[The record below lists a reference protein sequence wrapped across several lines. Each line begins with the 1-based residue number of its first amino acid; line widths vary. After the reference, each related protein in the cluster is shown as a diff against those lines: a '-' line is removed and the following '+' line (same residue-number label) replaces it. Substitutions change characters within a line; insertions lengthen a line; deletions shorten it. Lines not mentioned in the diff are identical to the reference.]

1 MIKFNRVSIG
11 CTAVLLAVT
20 FALPGSVEAKKK
32 RSRGSY
38 TSGGGGGGG
47 VHLSTPSPRNP
58 LEHNNR
64 GVELGGKGLWADAI
78 REHEIAL
85 NGDPEN
91 TMFRQNL
98 SSAHLHYADLL
109 ANKRKWY
116 EAILHYREALY
127 ADPNNMPADHHLDE
141 CIKQMNKNPDDYKV
155 REKMADEAEING
167 NYPIAIVEFRKCVKM
182 ADHGMSRYRL
192 GRVLYKQGKIVESFE
207 ELRTAINKEWL
218 KEERNELSNCHALMG
233 EILWDVTLKAKQS
246 GRGEIYMKRLNN
258 VAVCYKRA
266 ATINPNNTDAIRG
279 LITSAKEAVA
289 IKDSFENNMMLAG
302 GYVLAGDFE
311 RARMLYEHCYA
322 IDPQNPV
329 LHKARQSFHMFVV
342 TSPMASPNIIQSSVL
357 KIEKELEKRPDDA
370 ELLYIYGRGKEDL
383 KDNDLALRAYKRA
396 YGINPYINPDL
407 AMGISRLTG
416 VNPDGA
422 APQGAQGMGAPGMGA
437 PGTGAPGTGGMS
449 AAQGTMGG
457 GPAPSG
463 PGMAQ
468 APPGGG
474 PPQGQPIAKVP
485 TPRINPAVYDAI
497 NGKIGAGDMAG
508 AEQDLTALVDRE
520 PAEAQAWYMLGNVQ
534 EQQGKMAQAKVAYRQ
549 AKSLGAQGAEDAL
562 RQIDSSRINQIMGQV
577 TGFVQANDFV
587 KAAAS
592 LRQAIILA
600 PDLPAPHRKLQEVLA
615 KLGDKEGSEKEG
627 KKADELERK

>member
-1 MIKFNRVSIG
+1 MLL
-11 CTAVLLAVT
+11 TAT
-20 FALPGSVEAKKK
+20 FVLPGPVEAKGRK
-32 RSRGSY
+32 RSRGTT

-91 TMFRQNL
+91 TQFRQNL
-98 SSAHLHYADLL
+98 SSAHLHYADML

-141 CIKQMNKNPDDYKV
+141 CIKQMGKNPDDNKV
-155 REKMADEAEING
+155 REKMADDAEISG
-167 NYPIAIVEFRKCVKM
+167 NFPIAIVEFRKCVKM
-182 ADHGMSRYRL
+182 SDNGMSRFRL

-311 RARMLYEHCYA
+311 RARMLYEHCYTL
-322 IDPQNPV
+322 DPQNPV
-329 LHKARQSFHMFVV
+329 LHKARQAFHMFVV
-342 TSPMASPNIIQSSVL
+342 TSPMASPAVIQSSVL

-383 KDNDLALRAYKRA
+383 RDNDLALRAYKRA

-422 APQGAQGMGAPGMGA
+422 PLGSPGGSPGMGA
-437 PGTGAPGTGGMS
+437 PGGMT
-449 AAQGTMGG
+449 AAAGTMGG
-457 GPAPSG
+457 GG
-463 PGMAQ
+463 V
-468 APPGGG
+468 PGGG
-474 PPQGQPIAKVP
+474 GIAQASTGSPPVGAPPQQQIARAP
-485 TPRINPAVYDAI
+485 TPKINPAVYDAI
-497 NGKIGAGDMAG
+497 NGKVAAGDLAG
-508 AEQDLTALVDRE
+508 AEQDLMALVDRE
-520 PAEAQAWYMLGNVQ
+520 PTEGQAWYLLGNVQ
-534 EQQGKMAQAKVAYRQ
+534 EQQGKLSQAKANYRQ
-549 AKSLGAQGAEDAL
+549 ARNLGAQGADDAL
-562 RQIDSSRINQIMGQV
+562 RQIDSSRINEIMGQA
-577 TGFVQANDFV
+577 TGFINAKDFV
-587 KAAAS
+587 KAAAA

-600 PDLPAPHRKLQEVLA
+600 PDLPGPHRKLQEVLA
-615 KLGDKEGSEKEG
+615 NLGDKEASEKER
-627 KKADELERK
+627 KKADELEKK

>member
-1 MIKFNRVSIG
+1 MIRLNKVLIG
-11 CTAVLLAVT
+11 CTAVLLTAT
-20 FALPGSVEAKKK
+20 FVLPGPADAKKR
-32 RSRGSY
+32 RSRGV
-38 TSGGGGGGG
+38 TTGGGGGGGGG
-47 VHLSTPSPRNP
+47 VHLTTPSPRNP

-91 TMFRQNL
+91 MDFRRNL

-141 CIKQMNKNPDDYKV
+141 CIKQMNKNPDDVKV

-167 NYPIAIVEFRKCVKM
+167 NFPIAIVEFRKCVKM
-182 ADHGMSRYRL
+182 SDNGMSRFRL

-218 KEERNELSNCHALMG
+218 KEERNDLSNCHALMG

-279 LITSAKEAVA
+279 LITAAKEAVA

-322 IDPQNPV
+322 IDPHNPV
-329 LHKARQSFHMFVV
+329 LHKARQAFHMFVV
-342 TSPMASPNIIQSSVL
+342 TSPMASPAVIQSSVL

-416 VNPDGA
+416 VNPDAA
-422 APQGAQGMGAPGMGA
+422 APQGQPGMGAPGMSA
-437 PGTGAPGTGGMS
+437 PMA
-449 AAQGTMGG
+449 TMGG
-457 GPAPSG
+457 AMGQPPA
-463 PGMAQ
+463 
-468 APPGGG
+468 GGG
-474 PPQGQPIAKVP
+474 GMPQGQPIARVP
-485 TPRINPAVYDAI
+485 TPRINPAVYDTI
-497 NGKIGAGDMAG
+497 NNKIAAQDLAG
-508 AEQDLTALVDRE
+508 AEQDLTALVDKE
-520 PAEAQAWYMLGNVQ
+520 PAEGQAWYMLGNVQ
-534 EQQGKMAQAKVAYRQ
+534 EQQGKMAQAKASYRQ
-549 AKSLGAQGAEDAL
+549 ARNLGAQGADDAL
-562 RQIDSSRINQIMGQV
+562 HQIDSSRINQIMGQA
-577 TGFVQANDFV
+577 TEFINKGDFV
-587 KAAAS
+587 KAAAA

-615 KLGDKEGSEKEG
+615 KLGDKEASEKER
-627 KKADELERK
+627 KKADELEKK